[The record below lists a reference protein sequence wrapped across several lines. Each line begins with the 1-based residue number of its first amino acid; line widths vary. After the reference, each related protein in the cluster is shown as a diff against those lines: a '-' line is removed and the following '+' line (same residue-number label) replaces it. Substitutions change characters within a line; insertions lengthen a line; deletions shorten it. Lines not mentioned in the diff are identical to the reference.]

1 MCEVGLTFEIKRL
14 RIIAAVSAVLVIR
27 EIHQIK
33 RKVYLPQRA
42 KLMWVLQLNMLA
54 KAQLLQREQRFD
66 VEQLMWLTL
75 IQQITHN
82 APSCWP

>member
-54 KAQLLQREQRFD
+54 KAQREQRFD

-75 IQQITHN
+75 ILQITHN

>member
-33 RKVYLPQRA
+33 RKVHLPQRA

-75 IQQITHN
+75 IQLITHN